1 MGSQFNHHPGVLHW
15 TGGCQSIT
23 LSTPCLTS
31 SFELQQCHLSFIVH
45 WREQQSEKTIKICQP
60 FPLMTLPPL
69 CRAAHYSASF
79 AAMRPRKD
87 PGNSTLPPNPF
98 WKGSGRVKM
107 TDLGVFDRTR
117 CFVRNLPESGSPV
130 LVADG
135 FSFIVVVRFLRC
147 KVRTSLHYFDC
158 RDCRVGSSPTAF
170 VKRSK
175 RQRRLSVL

>member
-1 MGSQFNHHPGVLHW
+1 MGSQFNYHPGVPRW
-15 TGGCQSIT
+15 CQSIAF
-23 LSTPCLTS
+23 STPCLTS
-31 SFELQQCHLSFIVH
+31 SFELQQCHLFSIVH

-60 FPLMTLPPL
+60 FPLMTLPFL

-117 CFVRNLPESGSPV
+117 CFVSKSARVRVPRPRGGRLFFYCCCSIPALQGSHISA
-130 LVADG
+130 L
-135 FSFIVVVRFLRC
+135 F
-147 KVRTSLHYFDC
+147 
-158 RDCRVGSSPTAF
+158 
-170 VKRSK
+170 
-175 RQRRLSVL
+175 RLSRLSRWK